1 MITYIH
7 GSLCPRLR
15 GVGSCH
21 NGVVGTRSKAMMKLI
36 PADTISRYLRD
47 THGEEESLS
56 CLWHA
61 NWS

>member
-36 PADTISRYLRD
+36 PADIIAVYLRGRY
-47 THGEEESLS
+47 GEEESFP